1 MTKSYKKFQ
10 NRIRFLVVCSFISYF
25 VLIARTF
32 EIQIL
37 DGSKYQ
43 KEIITQAQ
51 RTQKLF
57 ADRGNIFD
65 RNDNPLS
72 RNIIKYSISAN
83 PNKIL
88 DKKEISKILSNYTG
102 STQKYY
108 IEKLNTSSNFVY
120 LERNISSA
128 KIGKLKF
135 SNIEGLNI
143 HRKYKRVYP
152 HGEIAAQ
159 LIGYTNVDDIGISG
173 IEKDLEPYLAGKNG
187 FITKSKGWSGK
198 LQKKNNLPFNPPVDG
213 KDIKLT
219 IDLQFQVILQNELE
233 KRQNE
238 TKAISASGIIMNPQ
252 DGSIL
257 AIASTPGF
265 NNNEFSKY
273 DTKYHK
279 CKPLT
284 DQFEPGSTFKVIAAV
299 AALHE
304 KESFPDEEFD
314 CEYGKY
320 EYYNFPIEDFEKGN
334 SHLTFSQIIEKSSN
348 IGIIKLAERIGSK
361 NLFNYARKFGFGSK
375 TQTAIRGEVNGK
387 LKNIDSWSKISLGYI
402 AMGHEVA
409 VTALQIATAYSAIAN
424 GGYLVQPRFIE
435 SIRNA
440 SNDISSISKP
450 KIIRKIASEKTM
462 LQMRDMLRRVVLNG
476 TGTAAGIEGWEISGK
491 TGTAQKNID
500 GKYSDEKFISNFVGF
515 FPKNGAK
522 IIAVIILDE
531 PEKPNHY
538 GGQGAGIAF
547 NRIIKQLINIDDSLE
562 PPTINN
568 KIDYSETSSYKI
580 KQIVEKKER
589 IVTPLLSNNIS
600 QNNKIKTHVPQLIGY
615 SLRKA
620 MSLLKKSGIQGDY
633 IGSGAVISQSLKP
646 GSIIKNNETC
656 LVVLE

>member
-1 MTKSYKKFQ
+1 MTKSYMKFQ
-10 NRIRFLVVCSFISYF
+10 KRIRFLILCSCICY
-25 VLIARTF
+25 VILIARVF

-43 KEIITQAQ
+43 KEIVIQAQ
-51 RTQKLF
+51 RTQKLY
-57 ADRGNIFD
+57 ADRGNIYD
-65 RNDNPLS
+65 RNNKPLS

-83 PNKIL
+83 PNNIL
-88 DKKEISKILSNYTG
+88 NKEEISKTLSSYTG
-102 STQKYY
+102 SSENLYN
-108 IEKLNTSSNFVY
+108 ERLNTSSNFVF
-120 LERNISSA
+120 LERNISSD
-128 KIGKLKF
+128 KIGKLKY
-135 SNIEGLNI
+135 STISGLSIN
-143 HRKYKRVYP
+143 RKYKRVYP

-159 LIGYTNVDDIGISG
+159 LIGYTSVDDIGISG
-173 IEKDLEPYLAGKNG
+173 IEKDLESYLAGKNG

-198 LQKKNNLPFNPPVDG
+198 LQKKNDLPFTPPING
-213 KDIKLT
+213 NDIKLT
-219 IDLQFQVILQNELE
+219 IDLQFQAILQKELVR
-233 KRQNE
+233 RQKE
-238 TKAISASGIIMNPQ
+238 TNAISASGIIMNPQ
-252 DGSIL
+252 DGSVL
-257 AIASTPGF
+257 AIASTPGYD
-265 NNNEFSKY
+265 NNEFSKY

-304 KESFPDEEFD
+304 RESFPNEEFD

-334 SHLTFSQIIEKSSN
+334 SYLTFSQIIEKSSN
-348 IGIIKLAERIGSK
+348 IGIIKLAERIGNK

-375 TQTAIRGEVNGK
+375 TQTTIRGEVNGR

-409 VTALQIATAYSAIAN
+409 VTAMQIATAYSAIAN
-424 GGYLVQPRFIE
+424 GGYLVQPRFIKN
-435 SIRNA
+435 IFNTD
-440 SNDISSISKP
+440 NDISSIIKP

-462 LQMRDMLRRVVLNG
+462 LQMREMLRSVVLNG
-476 TGTAAGIEGWEISGK
+476 TGNAAEIEGWEISGK

-515 FPKNGAK
+515 FPKNDAK

-562 PPTINN
+562 PPKLKNDINYAEN
-568 KIDYSETSSYKI
+568 VQYKI
-580 KQIVEKKER
+580 EQKIE
-589 IVTPLLSNNIS
+589 IPLLSKNIS
-600 QNNKIKTHVPQLIGY
+600 KNNNEKTRVPTLLGY
-615 SLRKA
+615 SLRRA
-620 MSLLKKSGIQGDY
+620 MSLLKKTGIKGDF
-633 IGSGAVISQSLKP
+633 IGSGTVISQSLKP
-646 GSIIKNNETC
+646 GSIIKNNDIC
-656 LVVLE
+656 LVILK